1 MDDSFSARANSEEM
15 AEGLERLE
23 DRVKQDKKFLGQT
36 DSRAKELKNS
46 ISQMKQK
53 QKTEKW
59 V

>member
-1 MDDSFSARANSEEM
+1 MDDSLTTGANGEEM
-15 AEGLERLE
+15 AKGLERLE

-36 DSRAKELKNS
+36 DSSVEELKNS

-53 QKTEKW
+53 QKTERR